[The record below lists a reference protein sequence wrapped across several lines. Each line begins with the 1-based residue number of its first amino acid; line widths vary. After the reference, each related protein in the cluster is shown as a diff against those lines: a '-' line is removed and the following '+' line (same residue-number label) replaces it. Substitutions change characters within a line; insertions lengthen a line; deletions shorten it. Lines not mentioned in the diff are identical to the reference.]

1 MPSLL
6 GPTNSCPSLDLPT
19 PVRVVEEEAAA
30 GVAALD
36 EAGEDEEVVA
46 RVDAVVEALVVEVE
60 EEEALVVEVD
70 LAEAGA
76 VVVCGGR
83 GGVMEGAARG
93 AAEGGGLSVG
103 ILPGTSHSEANPWIS
118 IPLPTGLGEARN
130 AVVVRAAEAVVA
142 VGGSWGTLSEVAL
155 AAKMDV
161 PVSTIGRAPKA
172 VDDVLSHPDADSAA
186 AWAVRAALEARSG
199 R

>member
-1 MPSLL
+1 M
-6 GPTNSCPSLDLPT
+6 T
-19 PVRVVEEEAAA
+19 RA
-30 GVAALD
+30 
-36 EAGEDEEVVA
+36 A
-46 RVDAVVEALVVEVE
+46 RVAVVGAADADGALYETAR
-60 EEEALVVEVD
+60 ALGRA

-155 AAKMDV
+155 AAKMGV
-161 PVSTIGRAPKA
+161 PVSSIGTPPRG
-172 VDDVLSHPDADSAA
+172 VEGVLEHADAETAA
-186 AWAVRAALEARSG
+186 AWAANLRPRPGS
-199 R
+199 RRQ

>member
-1 MPSLL
+1 M
-6 GPTNSCPSLDLPT
+6 T
-19 PVRVVEEEAAA
+19 RA
-30 GVAALD
+30 
-36 EAGEDEEVVA
+36 A
-46 RVDAVVEALVVEVE
+46 RVAVVGAADADGALYETAR
-60 EEEALVVEVD
+60 ALGRA

-199 R
+199 RE